1 MIKQHHMVKSNNKK
15 VLYKSKQ
22 SVGGKIDDLCIDFKS
37 SKINNTSN
45 AIIYCRVSTQNQTLG
60 SSLETQMEAG
70 TTYCTNNNFKIINIV
85 NEVCSAKDMHKQEKL
100 IELIKSNENIN
111 IIIHDPSRI
120 SRNIGDFAQ
129 LLHVCESKKI
139 TLHFASDNLITNNS
153 NDVKLVLSSV
163 YDSEIEIKTLSKRV
177 KASIDRRKR
186 NKTYLPSVP
195 KYGYVYEK
203 KIIAKDVN
211 VPFGT
216 IGDKSVNIVKKDE
229 REQKIINLVNKMY
242 WGDDIKPILLLL
254 EEITGEKQEI
264 INPINPNEQITRIEY
279 GNMTFVDIAGF
290 FNAIELSRRSKLWTA
305 DAISSIINKKN
316 VMETST
322 SSTSMNL

>member
-1 MIKQHHMVKSNNKK
+1 MVKSNNKK
-15 VLYKSKQ
+15 VVYKSKQ
-22 SVGGKIDDLCIDFKS
+22 SIGGKLDDLCVDFKS
-37 SKINNTSN
+37 SQLNNNGN
-45 AIIYCRVSTQNQTLG
+45 AIIYCRVSTQNQTFG

-70 TTYCTNNNFKIINIV
+70 TTYCTNKNFKIINIV

-129 LLHVCESKKI
+129 LLHICESKKI

-153 NDVKLVLSSV
+153 NDIKVVLASV
-163 YDSEIEIKTLSKRV
+163 YDSEIEIKTLSKRI
-177 KASIDRRKR
+177 KASIERRKR

-203 KIIAKDVN
+203 KIIS
-211 VPFGT
+211 GT
-216 IGDKSVNIVKKDE
+216 INDKSVNVVKKDE
-229 REQKIINLVNKMY
+229 QEQKIINLVNKMY

-254 EEITGEKQEI
+254 EELTGEKQEI
-264 INPINPNEQITRIEY
+264 INPINPNEQITRIKY
-279 GNMTFVDIAGF
+279 GNMTFVDIANF
-290 FNAIELSRRSKLWTA
+290 FNAIELSRRNKLWTA

-316 VMETST
+316 LMETST
-322 SSTSMNL
+322 TSTSMNL

>member
-1 MIKQHHMVKSNNKK
+1 MVKSNNKK

-22 SVGGKIDDLCIDFKS
+22 SVCKKIDDLCVDFKS
-37 SKINNTSN
+37 KQINNSN

-60 SSLETQMEAG
+60 SSLETQMEVG
-70 TTYCTNNNFKIINIV
+70 TSYCTNNKFKITNIV
-85 NEVCSAKDMHKQEKL
+85 HEVCSAKDMHKQEKL

-129 LLHVCESKKI
+129 LLHICESKKI
-139 TLHFASDNLITNNS
+139 TMHFASDNLITNNS
-153 NDVKLVLSSV
+153 NDIKQILSSV

-177 KASIDRRKR
+177 KASIERRKR

-195 KYGYVYEK
+195 KYGYIYEK
-203 KIIAKDVN
+203 KIIDKGVQI
-211 VPFGT
+211 PIGT
-216 IGDKSVNIVKKDE
+216 ISDKNVTVVKKNE
-229 REQKIINLVNKMY
+229 HEQKVINLVNKMY
-242 WGDDIKPILLLL
+242 WGDDIKPIQILL

-279 GNMTFVDIAGF
+279 GNMTFVDIADF
-290 FNAIELSRRSKLWTA
+290 FNAIELTRRSKLWTA
-305 DAISSIINKKN
+305 DAISCIINKKN
-316 VMETST
+316 IMEAST
-322 SSTSMNL
+322 NSTSMNL